1 MFKPEFLD
9 TDITYLQ
16 GVGPK
21 RAELLNKE
29 LSIFTFRDLLYYF
42 PYKYIDRTRFYK
54 ITELDPDLPF
64 VQIRGTIKGYS
75 TEGHGTAKR
84 LVADFQDDTGTLK
97 LVWFKGGKWITGSFS
112 PGVEFIVFGKPSVFN
127 GIINIVHPEIEAA
140 DKMAERLNSALQAQ
154 YSTTE
159 KLKNQ
164 FVSSK
169 TISKLIGNMLK
180 QIKIR
185 LPESLPLYLVSRYKL
200 MEIHEALHKIH
211 FPANPDELEKARY
224 RLKFE
229 ELFYIQLNLLRY
241 KTNRNIKLSGF
252 VFSSV
257 GDNFNNFYYNN
268 LPFTL
273 TDAQKRVVKEI
284 RKDLGSGKQMNRL
297 LQGDVGSGKTLVAL
311 MSMLIAIDNGYQACI
326 MAPTE
331 ILANQHYQTIVK
343 LLEGID
349 IKIRLLTGSSK
360 KSSRKSISESLL
372 DSSLNILIGTHALL
386 EENVQFANLGLVIID
401 EQHRFGV
408 AQRARLWQKNLNP
421 PHILV
426 MTATPIPRTLAMT
439 LYGDLDV
446 SVIDELPPGRVPI
459 KTMHFTDSE
468 RNKVFGFI
476 RNQIAEHRQVY
487 IVYPLIK
494 ESETMDYKDLED
506 GWDTISR
513 VFPAP
518 LYCISI
524 VHGKMTP
531 ANKEMSMKLFKDGVA
546 HILIATT
553 VIEVGVD
560 IPNATV
566 MIIESAERFGLSQLH
581 QLRGRVGRGADQS
594 YCILMSSDKLSREA
608 AKRIEVMIRTN
619 DGFEIAETDLQLRGP
634 GDIEG
639 TLQSGIPFDLKIAD
653 LVKDVQLIEYV
664 RHIAEDILNL
674 DPLLENSQNL
684 IFISEL
690 KRLFSQRQSWSNI
703 S

>member
-1 MFKPEFLD
+1 MIIQEFLD
-9 TDITYLQ
+9 SNITYLP

-29 LSIFTFRDLLYYF
+29 ANIFTFRDLLYYF
-42 PYKYIDRTRFYK
+42 PYKYIDRTRFYR
-54 ITELDPDLPF
+54 IEELDPDLPF
-64 VQIRGTIKGYS
+64 VQIKGILNGYS
-75 TEGHGTAKR
+75 TEGHGAGKR
-84 LVADFQDDTGTLK
+84 IVADFQDSTGTVK
-97 LVWFKGGKWITGSFS
+97 LVWFKGGKWITGSYS
-112 PGVEFIVFGKPSVFN
+112 PGVEYIVFGKPTVFN
-127 GIINIVHPEIEAA
+127 GIVNIIHPEIEAVN
-140 DKMAERLNSALQAQ
+140 KLAERINSALQAQ

-159 KLKNQ
+159 KLKNH
-164 FVSSK
+164 FLTSK
-169 TISKLIGNMLK
+169 TISKLIGNLLK
-180 QIKIR
+180 QIKFKI
-185 LPESLPLYLVSRYKL
+185 PETIPQYLVSQYKL
-200 MEIHEALHKIH
+200 MDLHESLHKIH

-229 ELFYIQLNLLRY
+229 ELFYIQLNILRY
-241 KTNRNIKLSGF
+241 KTNRNIKIKGF

-257 GDNFNNFYYNN
+257 GDHFNNFYFNN

-273 TDAQKRVVKEI
+273 TDSQKRVMKEI

-311 MSMLIAIDNGYQACI
+311 MSMLIAADNGYQACL

-331 ILANQHYQTIVK
+331 ILANQHYQTIRK
-343 LLEGID
+343 LLDGID
-349 IKIRLLTGSSK
+349 IKISLLTGSSK
-360 KSSRKSISESLL
+360 KTSRKSISETLL
-372 DSSLNILIGTHALL
+372 DSSLNILIGTHALI
-386 EENVQFANLGLVIID
+386 EDNVQFGNLGLVIID

-408 AQRARLWQKNLNP
+408 EQRARLWQKNLNP

-446 SVIDELPPGRVPI
+446 SVIDELPPGRIPV

-476 RNQIAEHRQVY
+476 RNQIAENRQIYV
-487 IVYPLIK
+487 VYPLIK
-494 ESETMDYKDLED
+494 ESEKMDYKDLED

-513 VFPAP
+513 VFPP
-518 LYCISI
+518 PKYCISI

-531 ANKEMSMKLFKDGVA
+531 QNKDISMKLFKDGHA

-566 MIIESAERFGLSQLH
+566 MVIESAERFGLSQLH

-594 YCILMSSDKLSREA
+594 YCILMSSDKLSGEA
-608 AKRIEVMIRTN
+608 AKRIEVMVRTN

-639 TLQSGIPFDLKIAD
+639 TQQSGIPFDLKIAN
-653 LVKDVQLIEYV
+653 LGKDGQIIEYV
-664 RHIAEDILNL
+664 RNIAEKILEK
-674 DPLLENSQNL
+674 DPGLEDDQNTIL
-684 IFISEL
+684 RLEL
-690 KRLFSQRQSWSNI
+690 NRNFSQKQSWSNI

>member
-1 MFKPEFLD
+1 MINKEFLD
-9 TDITYLQ
+9 TEITYLQ

-29 LSIFTFRDLLYYF
+29 LSIFIFRDLLYYF

-54 ITELDPDLPF
+54 IAELDPDLPF
-64 VQIRGTIKGYS
+64 VQIRGIIKGYT
-75 TEGHGTAKR
+75 TEGHGAGKR
-84 LVADFQDDTGTLK
+84 LVADFQDDTGTIK

-112 PGVEFIVFGKPSVFN
+112 PGVEFIVFGKPGVFN
-127 GIINIVHPEIEAA
+127 GIINIIHPEIEAA

-164 FVSSK
+164 FISSK
-169 TISKLIGNMLK
+169 TISKLLGNMLK

-185 LPESLPLYLVSRYKL
+185 LPETLPGYIVSRYKL
-200 MEIHEALHKIH
+200 MELHEALHKIH
-211 FPANPDELEKARY
+211 FPANPDELERARH

-229 ELFYIQLNLLRY
+229 ELFYIQLNLLRF
-241 KTNRNIKLSGF
+241 KSNRNLKFKGF

-273 TDAQKRVVKEI
+273 TDAQKRVMKEI

-331 ILANQHYQTIVK
+331 ILANQHYQSITK

-360 KSSRKSISESLL
+360 KSSRKSIAESLL
-372 DSSLNILIGTHALL
+372 DRSLNILIGTHALL

-408 AQRARLWQKNLNP
+408 AQRARLWQKNLDP

-476 RNQIAEHRQVY
+476 RNQIAQKRQIY

-513 VFPAP
+513 IFPAP
-518 LYCISI
+518 KYCISI

-566 MIIESAERFGLSQLH
+566 MVIESAERFGLSQLH

-608 AKRIEVMIRTN
+608 AKRIEVMISTN

-653 LVKDVQLIEYV
+653 LGKDGQLIEYV
-664 RHIAEDILNL
+664 RHIAEEIIDL
-674 DPLLENSQNL
+674 DPLLENNQNL
-684 IFISEL
+684 IFRSEL
-690 KRLFSQRQSWSNI
+690 KRLFSQKQSWSNI